1 MVAALRDRR
10 WYAFALSGCVLV
22 AGVLLSGCASDAG
35 APEVSVAP
43 TTTPTAI
50 AASTPGAATSAIG
63 ATAGTASGA
72 DSTAALATAP
82 ASVTAPPSRTPAAAA
97 RVVTRG
103 NPSRRMVALTFD
115 AGADAGFTGEI
126 LDVLKRAG
134 VRATF
139 GMTGLWAEHNRELL
153 LAIAAQGHQIINHTY
168 DHASFTGLST
178 EKPPLTAAERAL
190 ELSRTEVTVYH
201 LTQRSTRPYFRPP
214 YGDLDASVERDAAAN
229 GYDTIVMWS
238 VDTQGWKHASA
249 DAIVARGLAGAEP
262 GAIYVMH
269 VGAESQDAVALPR
282 LIDGLRAQGYAFG
295 TVDELLR

>member
-1 MVAALRDRR
+1 MVAAVRDRR
-10 WYAFALSGCVLV
+10 WYALAAGGCVLV
-22 AGVLLSGCASDAG
+22 AAVLLSGCASDAG
-35 APEVSVAP
+35 APEIRVAP
-43 TTTPTAI
+43 ATTAI
-50 AASTPGAATSAIG
+50 AASTPGAAASAVG
-63 ATAGTASGA
+63 ATAGTASGT

-126 LDVLKRAG
+126 LDVLQRAG

-153 LAIAAQGHQIINHTY
+153 LAIAAQGNQIINHTY

-178 EKPPLTAAERAL
+178 EKPPLTPAERAL

-229 GYDTIVMWS
+229 GYDTIVRWS

-249 DAIVARGLAGAEP
+249 DAIVERGLAGAEP